1 MLPYSENAN
10 DLGVRLLCRHLKYCT
25 VMTANVANVFDS
37 KVLVNTNEIA
47 IGVEQRGKGHAT
59 FMGEYCEIESGCDD

>member
-1 MLPYSENAN
+1 
-10 DLGVRLLCRHLKYCT
+10 
-25 VMTANVANVFDS
+25 MTANVANVFDS